1 MIGKLARLF
10 GALLVYFAIGI
21 FMADTLT
28 LRPHATPP
36 PQVESLAAQDKVT
49 VTARDGLRLAG
60 TFIPATNSPRA
71 VLMVHGLD
79 GCHSCE
85 LYGKFPAI
93 AAQLSRAGYNVLLI
107 DLRGHGESP
116 VSRVTFGDT
125 ERWDVLGALDWLHQR
140 SLTRVGVLG
149 ISLGAVVTVRA
160 ALEPDGVQGINA
172 MVLDSCFGDFGEV
185 MARTV
190 RRAPV
195 TGVLQLFASPF
206 FFIVSAIVFLLRPR
220 QPAAHALLHI
230 GTGFLFQATPNVS
243 SVPLLFYGGVPRSTA
258 VPWDYWTGAILP
270 GLLYLVL
277 AFPTPKWPLRVWP
290 RLTVAAI
297 YVGPMLAI
305 NLAYLANLHDRLAFG
320 QVSLLIYASAGSTV
334 LIATLLSLTHSARR
348 LRDPVARS
356 QLKWMTIGLLSFVVL
371 GIGGWFAG
379 VMGVWAELAQSLA
392 TFGWFVFPVTLA
404 IAITRYRLFD
414 IDLIIRRTLIY
425 SALTAVL
432 ALAYL
437 GSVLL
442 LQSIFQAL
450 TGRAQDQLV
459 AVVST
464 LVIAAL
470 FGPLR
475 WRVQNV
481 IDRRFYRRKYDA
493 AKIVTAFGSALRD
506 DVELNRLAAH
516 LVETVETA
524 MEPAHT
530 TLLLK
535 AQPIGP
541 YQPLT
546 P

>member
-1 MIGKLARLF
+1 MTAPTDLVGANRRWNRGSWAAAVFALFIAAYTSLQFISILGVPTDGWIADIDQRPAVPRVALSVQIHDPAPGARPFLQAGDVVVAVNGEPVRAIF
-10 GALLVYFAIGI
+10 DRGHPQQYIQPNPPDWQPGTQLVYRVERQSPTRGV
-21 FMADTLT
+21 TLT
-28 LRPHATPP
+28 LDVP
-36 PQVESLAAQDKVT
+36 VT
-49 VTARDGLRLAG
+49 LTA
-60 TFIPATNSPRA
+60 
-71 VLMVHGLD
+71 V
-79 GCHSCE
+79 
-85 LYGKFPAI
+85 
-93 AAQLSRAGYNVLLI
+93 
-107 DLRGHGESP
+107 
-116 VSRVTFGDT
+116 
-125 ERWDVLGALDWLHQR
+125 
-140 SLTRVGVLG
+140 
-149 ISLGAVVTVRA
+149 
-160 ALEPDGVQGINA
+160 
-172 MVLDSCFGDFGEV
+172 DFGEV
-185 MARTV
+185 MAGTV

-516 LVETVETA
+516 LVETVEAA